1 MRTKNESIKLRVTKE
16 QKEKL
21 KYLSKQNNES
31 MSVYILRKSMEEKIS
46 SYRFISDK
54 IDICNLLNEIYHG
67 LVMSDGRQT
76 EQEVRK
82 IFQTMKSSE
91 YGLLL
96 NKARKGKYSNFQDMV
111 YLIRYVTRTNGK
123 PDNDLITW
131 GGIGVAEFIR

>member
-1 MRTKNESIKLRVTKE
+1 MKTKNESIKLRVTKE

-54 IDICNLLNEIYHG
+54 IDICNMLNEIYHG

-82 IFQTMKSSE
+82 IFQTALKKFGE
-91 YGLLL
+91 DF
-96 NKARKGKYSNFQDMV
+96 RK
-111 YLIRYVTRTNGK
+111 
-123 PDNDLITW
+123 
-131 GGIGVAEFIR
+131 